1 MENAV
6 AYKFMRRMVRISFR
20 RNELLKDRK
29 GLNIYQ
35 TLSYRQFFFACSL
48 REDGGDYSKGNSP
61 VEDTIFIHGL
71 TKPIGEHTENFI

>member
-1 MENAV
+1 
-6 AYKFMRRMVRISFR
+6 MRRMVQILFR

-35 TLSYRQFFFACSL
+35 TLSYRPFFFACTL
-48 REDGGDYSKGNSP
+48 REDGRNSFKGNSP
-61 VEDTIFIHGL
+61 VEDAIFIHAL